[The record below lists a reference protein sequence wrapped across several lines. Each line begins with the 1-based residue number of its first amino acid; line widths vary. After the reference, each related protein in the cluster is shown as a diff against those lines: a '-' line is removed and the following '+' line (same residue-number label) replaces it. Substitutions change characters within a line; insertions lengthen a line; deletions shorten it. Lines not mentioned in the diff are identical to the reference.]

1 MSLYDP
7 ARANDWG
14 YGGGYGAGG
23 GGGGGGRGR
32 SGGRGG
38 GRDGGGRGHGGRGGR
53 GGRGGGNFGGGDN
66 MGFGGNFSQDF
77 VSFIS
82 CYTLQ
87 NCSKFQEIIKY
98 LVKVAQET
106 SSYFVGF
113 GHCFHF

>member
-1 MSLYDP
+1 
-7 ARANDWG
+7 
-14 YGGGYGAGG
+14 
-23 GGGGGGRGR
+23 
-32 SGGRGG
+32 
-38 GRDGGGRGHGGRGGR
+38 
-53 GGRGGGNFGGGDN
+53 